1 MPTVHWPG
9 NIRELRNVVERGLS
23 LATGAFVGLAEL
35 PVEISGLVADA
46 VGGGGGDTAFQRV
59 GGEAGDRISAEREY
73 FRELLR
79 GCRGNVSRA
88 SRQASMSRQG
98 LHRALRRHGLLPQ
111 QFRRRGDS
119 D

>member
-1 MPTVHWPG
+1 MPIVHWPG

-46 VGGGGGDTAFQRV
+46 GGGGETAFQRV

-79 GCRGNVSRA
+79 GCQGNVSRA
-88 SRQASMSRQG
+88 SRQAGMSRQG
-98 LHRALRRHGLLPQ
+98 LHGALRRHGLLPQ
-111 QFRRRGDS
+111 QFRPRGDS

>member
-1 MPTVHWPG
+1 MPTCCSNHV
-9 NIRELRNVVERGLS
+9 S
-23 LATGAFVGLAEL
+23 
-35 PVEISGLVADA
+35 
-46 VGGGGGDTAFQRV
+46 TAFQRV

-79 GCRGNVSRA
+79 GCQGNVSRA